1 MIYMKRAGK
10 SARDKF
16 DTAVEENLYRHAK
29 CSIRISNRYGREI
42 VLEQGVLFSVSAKYV
57 FESDVYQV
65 WVKTYGLQNVLNERT
80 GTGGTDSLFAVISRN
95 EQVFSDSEYNDF
107 MENINLLSD
116 KAVRSVVESEMLK
129 HPDIVR
135 YCSES
140 EQLREEYRKLFHE
153 SDMLKATADALK
165 FLPRTPSVAQLWGR
179 KSGGL
184 EEVLE
189 DLEKIRHQMD
199 INSEKTK
206 ELRRQ
211 LDYCFRRVTAD
222 VFAKLSGISDT
233 AGNTAGPENTHD
245 YFPGREIHSAAEIT
259 ETETR
264 TDEEIRGGCARVMYP
279 VYKKEQTPY
288 VPASYDIPVTVKP
301 QIKKVD
307 LTKH

>member
-16 DTAVEENLYRHAK
+16 DAAVEENLYRHAK

-42 VLEQGVLFSVSAKYV
+42 VLEQGTLFSVSVKYV

-80 GTGGTDSLFAVISRN
+80 GTGGTDSLLAVISRN

-153 SDMLKATADALK
+153 SDMLKATAAALK
-165 FLPRTPSVAQLWGR
+165 FLPKTPSVAQLWGR
-179 KSGGL
+179 KSGDL

-189 DLEKIRHQMD
+189 DLEKIRRQMD

-211 LDYCFRRVTAD
+211 LDYCLWRVAAD
-222 VFAKLSGISDT
+222 VFVKISESPD
-233 AGNTAGPENTHD
+233 AGNTAEPEKAPE
-245 YFPGREIHSAAEIT
+245 YFSGREIHSAAEIT

-279 VYKKEQTPY
+279 VYKKEQTPD

-301 QIKKVD
+301 RIKKVD